1 MAKLDSNNYMCTVFV
16 DSLNAELDV
25 NFTEVRS
32 FYRTDEDEI
41 GGWDSE
47 RDSLVINWA
56 ENRETEKCI
65 KLSRALRDEIEVALE
80 DSEVLWI
87 ESGNTEAPEWVPDH
101 GAIYV

>member
-25 NFTEVRS
+25 NFTEVRAY
-32 FYRTDEDEI
+32 YRTDEDEI

-56 ENRETEKCI
+56 ENRQTEKCI
-65 KLSRALRDEIEVALE
+65 KLSRTLRDEIEMALE

-87 ESGNTEAPEWVPDH
+87 ESGNTEAPEWVPQH
-101 GAIYV
+101 GHVAV